1 MQLSHL
7 LSQVNAKSHAG
18 STATTRNEP
27 TDPASRGEEAQF
39 AASLHSAM
47 DDTSDTQLK
56 TKSQLKSE
64 LDGEEALK
72 KEPFKKD
79 GAKEAISSDEVSI
92 EIQAPS
98 AVLLGKNTTTKS
110 AASNDSQ
117 ALLAPDE
124 AGEKSQTSS
133 LSVSPSSIEGSSDPQ
148 TVAQSMDE
156 GLDVLQQLQQSHS
169 QLNSQLRSK
178 KVLTDQQHAKLGTES
193 VSTEDGGDAL
203 QQLQQSH
210 GQLHGQL
217 HSKEVFTDQQDVKLD
232 AESVSTEDGGD
243 ALQQLQQSHGQL
255 HGQLH
260 SKEVFTDQQDVKLDA
275 ESVSTE
281 DGGDALQQLQQSHGQ
296 LHGQLRS
303 KKELT
308 DQQDVKL
315 DTESVSTDVGTA
327 HDTTAPLTARI
338 DTDTIA
344 ASTSTATRNANG
356 DKVLLASKLA
366 STDEVELKHHRSID
380 TELDSHEFKTT
391 VSGGKESTKELLE
404 SQQNK
409 SVHGQNALLTSKAEL
424 LPQGD
429 AVKASINHSAALS
442 QAQTQSLLDQSHV
455 TDSKE
460 ASAQAALQSLSAHQN
475 GASSASSLLGNR
487 QDTSL
492 NNQPPLL
499 LTKEQAGDQLADKVQ
514 MMAAKN
520 LKQIDIRL
528 DPPELGRMQ
537 IKLSLHDDNQA
548 SIQFQVAH
556 QQTRDLID
564 QAMPRLRELLLQQ
577 GMQLAQSS
585 VHQETSQQ
593 FSQHF
598 NQQSGQDSSAFGS
611 GGHSDGSHDGHD
623 DGTVIEGY
631 VTTSSDRVD
640 YYA

>member
-72 KEPFKKD
+72 KEPFKKE
-79 GAKEAISSDEVSI
+79 GAKEAISSDEVPI

-98 AVLLGKNTTTKS
+98 AVLLGKNATTKS
-110 AASNDSQ
+110 AASDDSQ

-124 AGEKSQTSS
+124 VGEKSQTSS

-178 KVLTDQQHAKLGTES
+178 KVLTDQQDAKLGTES
-193 VSTEDGGDAL
+193 VSTEDGGDVL

-210 GQLHGQL
+210 GQLHGQ
-217 HSKEVFTDQQDVKLD
+217 Q
-232 AESVSTEDGGD
+232 
-243 ALQQLQQSHGQL
+243 
-255 HGQLH
+255 
-260 SKEVFTDQQDVKLDA
+260 
-275 ESVSTE
+275 
-281 DGGDALQQLQQSHGQ
+281 
-296 LHGQLRS
+296 RS

-327 HDTTAPLTARI
+327 HDTTASLTARI

-356 DKVLLASKLA
+356 DNVPLASKLA

-409 SVHGQNALLTSKAEL
+409 SVHGQNALLASKAEL

-429 AVKASINHSAALS
+429 AVKAGINHSAALS
-442 QAQTQSLLDQSHV
+442 QAQTQSLLDQSHA

-623 DGTVIEGY
+623 DGTIIEGY

>member
-7 LSQVNAKSHAG
+7 LSQVNAKSHTG

-92 EIQAPS
+92 ESQAPS

-169 QLNSQLRSK
+169 QLNSQLCSK
-178 KVLTDQQHAKLGTES
+178 KVFTDQQDAKLDTES

-217 HSKEVFTDQQDVKLD
+217 C
-232 AESVSTEDGGD
+232 
-243 ALQQLQQSHGQL
+243 
-255 HGQLH
+255 
-260 SKEVFTDQQDVKLDA
+260 
-275 ESVSTE
+275 
-281 DGGDALQQLQQSHGQ
+281 
-296 LHGQLRS
+296 S

-356 DKVLLASKLA
+356 DNVPLASKLA

-409 SVHGQNALLTSKAEL
+409 SVHGQNSLLASKAEF

-442 QAQTQSLLDQSHV
+442 QAQTQSLLDQSHA

-611 GGHSDGSHDGHD
+611 GGHSDGSHNGHD

>member
-7 LSQVNAKSHAG
+7 LSQVNAKSHTG

-39 AASLHSAM
+39 AVSLHSAM

-64 LDGEEALK
+64 LGGEEALK
-72 KEPFKKD
+72 KEPFKKE
-79 GAKEAISSDEVSI
+79 GAKAAISSDEVSI
-92 EIQAPS
+92 ESQAPS
-98 AVLLGKNTTTKS
+98 AVLLSKNTTTKS
-110 AASNDSQ
+110 AASDDSQ

-124 AGEKSQTSS
+124 VGEKSQTSS
-133 LSVSPSSIEGSSDPQ
+133 LSVSPSSIEESSDPL

-178 KVLTDQQHAKLGTES
+178 KVLTDQQDAKLGTES
-193 VSTEDGGDAL
+193 VSTEDGGDVL

-210 GQLHGQL
+210 GQLHDQL
-217 HSKEVFTDQQDVKLD
+217 HSKEVFTDQQDAKLD
-232 AESVSTEDGGD
+232 T
-243 ALQQLQQSHGQL
+243 
-255 HGQLH
+255 
-260 SKEVFTDQQDVKLDA
+260 

-327 HDTTAPLTARI
+327 HDTTAPLTTRI

-356 DKVLLASKLA
+356 DNVPLASKLA

-409 SVHGQNALLTSKAEL
+409 SIHGQNALLASKAEL

-429 AVKASINHSAALS
+429 AVKAGINHSAALS
-442 QAQTQSLLDQSHV
+442 QAQTQTQSLLDQSHA

>member
-64 LDGEEALK
+64 LGGEDALK

-79 GAKEAISSDEVSI
+79 GAKAAISSDEVSI

-98 AVLLGKNTTTKS
+98 AVLLSENTTTKS
-110 AASNDSQ
+110 AASDDSQ

-124 AGEKSQTSS
+124 VGEKSQTSS

-169 QLNSQLRSK
+169 QLNSK
-178 KVLTDQQHAKLGTES
+178 KVLTDQQGAKLGTESVSTEDAGDVLQQLQQSHGQLYGQLHSKEVFTDQQDVKLGTES

-210 GQLHGQL
+210 GQLH
-217 HSKEVFTDQQDVKLD
+217 SKEVFTDQQDVKLD
-232 AESVSTEDGGD
+232 AESVI
-243 ALQQLQQSHGQL
+243 
-255 HGQLH
+255 
-260 SKEVFTDQQDVKLDA
+260 
-275 ESVSTE
+275 TE

-327 HDTTAPLTARI
+327 HDTTAPLTAKI

-344 ASTSTATRNANG
+344 ASTSTVTRNANG
-356 DKVLLASKLA
+356 DNVPLASKLA

-391 VSGGKESTKELLE
+391 VSGGQESTKELLE

-409 SVHGQNALLTSKAEL
+409 SVHGQNALLASKAEL
-424 LPQGD
+424 LSQGD
-429 AVKASINHSAALS
+429 AVKASINHSAVLA
-442 QAQTQSLLDQSHV
+442 QAQTQSLLDQSHA

-598 NQQSGQDSSAFGS
+598 NQQNGQDSSAFGS

>member
-7 LSQVNAKSHAG
+7 LSQVNAKSHTG

-64 LDGEEALK
+64 LGGEEALK
-72 KEPFKKD
+72 KEPFKKE

-98 AVLLGKNTTTKS
+98 AVLLSENTTTKS
-110 AASNDSQ
+110 AASDDSQ

-124 AGEKSQTSS
+124 VGEKSQTSS

-178 KVLTDQQHAKLGTES
+178 EVFTDQQDAKLDTKS
-193 VSTEDGGDAL
+193 VSTEDGGDVL

-217 HSKEVFTDQQDVKLD
+217 HSKEVFTDQQN
-232 AESVSTEDGGD
+232 
-243 ALQQLQQSHGQL
+243 
-255 HGQLH
+255 
-260 SKEVFTDQQDVKLDA
+260 VKLDA

-344 ASTSTATRNANG
+344 ASTSTATRNADG
-356 DKVLLASKLA
+356 DNVPLATKLA

-409 SVHGQNALLTSKAEL
+409 SVHGQNALLASKAEL

-429 AVKASINHSAALS
+429 AVKAGINHSAALS
-442 QAQTQSLLDQSHV
+442 QAQTQSLLDQGHA

>member
-7 LSQVNAKSHAG
+7 LSQVNAKSHTV

-27 TDPASRGEEAQF
+27 TDPACRGEEAQF
-39 AASLHSAM
+39 AVSLHSAM

-64 LDGEEALK
+64 LGGEEALK
-72 KEPFKKD
+72 KEPFKKE
-79 GAKEAISSDEVSI
+79 GAKAAISSDEVSI
-92 EIQAPS
+92 ESQAPS
-98 AVLLGKNTTTKS
+98 AVLLSKNTTTKS
-110 AASNDSQ
+110 AASDDSQ

-124 AGEKSQTSS
+124 VGEKSQTSS
-133 LSVSPSSIEGSSDPQ
+133 LSVSPSSIEESSDPQ

-178 KVLTDQQHAKLGTES
+178 KVLTDQQDEKLGTES
-193 VSTEDGGDAL
+193 VSTEDGGDVL

-217 HSKEVFTDQQDVKLD
+217 HSKEVFTDQQD
-232 AESVSTEDGGD
+232 A
-243 ALQQLQQSHGQL
+243 
-255 HGQLH
+255 
-260 SKEVFTDQQDVKLDA
+260 
-275 ESVSTE
+275 
-281 DGGDALQQLQQSHGQ
+281 
-296 LHGQLRS
+296 
-303 KKELT
+303 
-308 DQQDVKL
+308 KL

-327 HDTTAPLTARI
+327 HDTTASLTARI

-356 DKVLLASKLA
+356 DNVPLATKLA

-391 VSGGKESTKELLE
+391 VLGGKESTKELLE

-409 SVHGQNALLTSKAEL
+409 SVHGQNALLASKAEL

-429 AVKASINHSAALS
+429 AVKAGINHSAALS
-442 QAQTQSLLDQSHV
+442 QAQTQSLLDQSHA

-492 NNQPPLL
+492 NNQSPLL

-611 GGHSDGSHDGHD
+611 GGHSDGSHDGHSDGSHDGHD

>member
-1 MQLSHL
+1 VMQLSHL

-64 LDGEEALK
+64 LGGEEALK
-72 KEPFKKD
+72 KEPFKKE
-79 GAKEAISSDEVSI
+79 GAKAAISSDEVSI
-92 EIQAPS
+92 ESQAPS
-98 AVLLGKNTTTKS
+98 AVLLSENTTTKS
-110 AASNDSQ
+110 AASDDSQ

-124 AGEKSQTSS
+124 VGEKSQTSS

-193 VSTEDGGDAL
+193 VSTEDRGDVL
-203 QQLQQSH
+203 QQLQQS
-210 GQLHGQL
+210 
-217 HSKEVFTDQQDVKLD
+217 
-232 AESVSTEDGGD
+232 
-243 ALQQLQQSHGQL
+243 
-255 HGQLH
+255 
-260 SKEVFTDQQDVKLDA
+260 
-275 ESVSTE
+275 
-281 DGGDALQQLQQSHGQ
+281 
-296 LHGQLRS
+296 HGQLRS

-327 HDTTAPLTARI
+327 HDTTAPLTTRI

-409 SVHGQNALLTSKAEL
+409 SVHGQNALLASKAEL

-429 AVKASINHSAALS
+429 AVKASINHSVALS
-442 QAQTQSLLDQSHV
+442 QAQTQSLLDQSHA

-556 QQTRDLID
+556 
-564 QAMPRLRELLLQQ
+564 
-577 GMQLAQSS
+577 
-585 VHQETSQQ
+585 
-593 FSQHF
+593 
-598 NQQSGQDSSAFGS
+598 
-611 GGHSDGSHDGHD
+611 
-623 DGTVIEGY
+623 
-631 VTTSSDRVD
+631 
-640 YYA
+640 

>member
-47 DDTSDTQLK
+47 DDTSK

-64 LDGEEALK
+64 LGGEEALK
-72 KEPFKKD
+72 KEPFKKE

-92 EIQAPS
+92 KIQAPS
-98 AVLLGKNTTTKS
+98 AVLLSENTTTKS
-110 AASNDSQ
+110 AASDDSQ

-124 AGEKSQTSS
+124 VGEKSQTSS

-178 KVLTDQQHAKLGTES
+178 KVLTDQQGAKLGTES
-193 VSTEDGGDAL
+193 VSTEDAGDVL

-210 GQLHGQL
+210 GQLYGQL
-217 HSKEVFTDQQDVKLD
+217 HSKEVFTDQQDVKLG
-232 AESVSTEDGGD
+232 T
-243 ALQQLQQSHGQL
+243 
-255 HGQLH
+255 
-260 SKEVFTDQQDVKLDA
+260 

-327 HDTTAPLTARI
+327 HDTTAPLTTRI

-356 DKVLLASKLA
+356 DNVPLASKLA

-409 SVHGQNALLTSKAEL
+409 SVHGQNALLASKAEL

-429 AVKASINHSAALS
+429 AVKASINHSAVLA
-442 QAQTQSLLDQSHV
+442 QAQTQSLLDQSHA

>member
-72 KEPFKKD
+72 KEPFKKE
-79 GAKEAISSDEVSI
+79 GAKEAISSDEVPI

-98 AVLLGKNTTTKS
+98 AVLLGKNATTKS
-110 AASNDSQ
+110 AASDDSQ

-124 AGEKSQTSS
+124 VGEKSQTSS

-193 VSTEDGGDAL
+193 VSTEDGGDVL

-217 HSKEVFTDQQDVKLD
+217 HSKEVFTDQQDAKLD
-232 AESVSTEDGGD
+232 TESVSTEDGGD

-255 HGQLH
+255 HGQ
-260 SKEVFTDQQDVKLDA
+260 Q
-275 ESVSTE
+275 
-281 DGGDALQQLQQSHGQ
+281 
-296 LHGQLRS
+296 RS

-327 HDTTAPLTARI
+327 HDTTASLTARI

-356 DKVLLASKLA
+356 DNVPLASKLA

-409 SVHGQNALLTSKAEL
+409 SVHGQNALLASKAEL

-429 AVKASINHSAALS
+429 AVKAGINHSAALS
-442 QAQTQSLLDQSHV
+442 QAQTQSLLDQSHA

-623 DGTVIEGY
+623 DGTIIEGY

>member
-7 LSQVNAKSHAG
+7 LSQVNAKSHTG

-39 AASLHSAM
+39 AVSLHSAM

-64 LDGEEALK
+64 LGDEEALK
-72 KEPFKKD
+72 KEPFKKE

-98 AVLLGKNTTTKS
+98 AVLLSENTTTKS
-110 AASNDSQ
+110 AASDDSQ

-124 AGEKSQTSS
+124 VGEKSQTSS
-133 LSVSPSSIEGSSDPQ
+133 LSVSPSSIEGSSDPL

-178 KVLTDQQHAKLGTES
+178 KVLTDQQDAKLGTES
-193 VSTEDGGDAL
+193 VSTEDGGDVL

-217 HSKEVFTDQQDVKLD
+217 HSKEVFTDQQDAKLD
-232 AESVSTEDGGD
+232 T
-243 ALQQLQQSHGQL
+243 
-255 HGQLH
+255 
-260 SKEVFTDQQDVKLDA
+260 

-327 HDTTAPLTARI
+327 HDTTAPLTTRI

-356 DKVLLASKLA
+356 DNIPLASKLA

-380 TELDSHEFKTT
+380 TELDLHEFKTT

-409 SVHGQNALLTSKAEL
+409 SVHGQNALLASKAEL

-429 AVKASINHSAALS
+429 AVKAGINHSAALS
-442 QAQTQSLLDQSHV
+442 QAQTQSLLDQSHA

>member
-7 LSQVNAKSHAG
+7 LSQVNAKSHTG

-39 AASLHSAM
+39 AVSLHSAM

-56 TKSQLKSE
+56 TKSQLKPE
-64 LDGEEALK
+64 LGGEEALK
-72 KEPFKKD
+72 KEPFKKE
-79 GAKEAISSDEVSI
+79 GAKAAISSDDVSI
-92 EIQAPS
+92 ESQAPS

-124 AGEKSQTSS
+124 VGEKSQTSS
-133 LSVSPSSIEGSSDPQ
+133 LSVSPSSIEESSDPQ

-178 KVLTDQQHAKLGTES
+178 KVLTDQQDAKLGTES
-193 VSTEDGGDAL
+193 VSTEDGDDVL

-210 GQLHGQL
+210 SQLNSQL
-217 HSKEVFTDQQDVKLD
+217 RSKKVLTDQQHAKLG
-232 AESVSTEDGGD
+232 T
-243 ALQQLQQSHGQL
+243 
-255 HGQLH
+255 
-260 SKEVFTDQQDVKLDA
+260 

-356 DKVLLASKLA
+356 DNVPLASKLA

-409 SVHGQNALLTSKAEL
+409 SVHGQNALLASKAEL

-429 AVKASINHSAALS
+429 AVKASINHSVALS
-442 QAQTQSLLDQSHV
+442 QAQTQSLLDQSHA

-611 GGHSDGSHDGHD
+611 GGHSDGSHDCHD

>member
-64 LDGEEALK
+64 LGGEEVLK
-72 KEPFKKD
+72 KEPFKKE

-98 AVLLGKNTTTKS
+98 AVLLSENTTTKS
-110 AASNDSQ
+110 AASDDSQ
-117 ALLAPDE
+117 TLLAPDE
-124 AGEKSQTSS
+124 VGEKSQTSS

-178 KVLTDQQHAKLGTES
+178 EVFTDQQDAKLDTES
-193 VSTEDGGDAL
+193 VSTEDGGDVL

-217 HSKEVFTDQQDVKLD
+217 HSKEVFTDQQN
-232 AESVSTEDGGD
+232 
-243 ALQQLQQSHGQL
+243 
-255 HGQLH
+255 
-260 SKEVFTDQQDVKLDA
+260 VKLDA

-315 DTESVSTDVGTA
+315 DT
-327 HDTTAPLTARI
+327 DTTAPLTARI

-356 DKVLLASKLA
+356 DNVPLASKLA

-380 TELDSHEFKTT
+380 TGLDSHEFKTT

-409 SVHGQNALLTSKAEL
+409 SVHGQNALLASKAEL

-429 AVKASINHSAALS
+429 AVKASINHSVALS
-442 QAQTQSLLDQSHV
+442 QAQTQSLLDQSHA

-598 NQQSGQDSSAFGS
+598 NQQSGQDSSAFDS

-623 DGTVIEGY
+623 DGTIIEGY

>member
-64 LDGEEALK
+64 LGGEEALK
-72 KEPFKKD
+72 KEPFKKE
-79 GAKEAISSDEVSI
+79 GAKAAISSDEVSI
-92 EIQAPS
+92 ESQAPS
-98 AVLLGKNTTTKS
+98 AVLLSENTTTKS
-110 AASNDSQ
+110 AASDDSQ

-124 AGEKSQTSS
+124 VGEKSQTSS
-133 LSVSPSSIEGSSDPQ
+133 LSVSPSSIEESSDPQ

-169 QLNSQLRSK
+169 QLNSQLSSK
-178 KVLTDQQHAKLGTES
+178 KVLTDQQDAKLGAES
-193 VSTEDGGDAL
+193 VSTEDGGDVL

-217 HSKEVFTDQQDVKLD
+217 HSKEVF
-232 AESVSTEDGGD
+232 
-243 ALQQLQQSHGQL
+243 
-255 HGQLH
+255 
-260 SKEVFTDQQDVKLDA
+260 
-275 ESVSTE
+275 
-281 DGGDALQQLQQSHGQ
+281 
-296 LHGQLRS
+296 
-303 KKELT
+303 T

-356 DKVLLASKLA
+356 DNVPLASKLA

-429 AVKASINHSAALS
+429 AVKAGINHSVALS
-442 QAQTQSLLDQSHV
+442 QAQTQSLLDQSHA

>member
-7 LSQVNAKSHAG
+7 LSQVNAKSHTG

-39 AASLHSAM
+39 AVSLHSAM

-64 LDGEEALK
+64 LGGEEALK
-72 KEPFKKD
+72 KEPFKKE

-98 AVLLGKNTTTKS
+98 AVLLGKNATTKS
-110 AASNDSQ
+110 VASDDSQ
-117 ALLAPDE
+117 ALLAPNE
-124 AGEKSQTSS
+124 VGEKLQTSS
-133 LSVSPSSIEGSSDPQ
+133 LSVSPSSIEESSDPQ

-178 KVLTDQQHAKLGTES
+178 KVLTDQQGAKLGTES
-193 VSTEDGGDAL
+193 VSTEDGGDVL

-217 HSKEVFTDQQDVKLD
+217 HSKEVFTDQQDAKLD
-232 AESVSTEDGGD
+232 T
-243 ALQQLQQSHGQL
+243 
-255 HGQLH
+255 
-260 SKEVFTDQQDVKLDA
+260 

-327 HDTTAPLTARI
+327 HDTTAPLTTRI

-356 DKVLLASKLA
+356 DNVPLASKLA

-391 VSGGKESTKELLE
+391 VSGGKESTKEVLE

-409 SVHGQNALLTSKAEL
+409 SVHGQNTLLASKAEL

-429 AVKASINHSAALS
+429 AVKAGINHSAALS
-442 QAQTQSLLDQSHV
+442 QAQTQSLLDQSHA

-623 DGTVIEGY
+623 DGTIIEGY

>member
-7 LSQVNAKSHAG
+7 LSQVNAKSHIG

-64 LDGEEALK
+64 LGGEEALK
-72 KEPFKKD
+72 KEPFKKE

-98 AVLLGKNTTTKS
+98 AVLLSENTTTKS
-110 AASNDSQ
+110 AASDDSQ

-124 AGEKSQTSS
+124 VGEKSQTSS

-178 KVLTDQQHAKLGTES
+178 KVLTDQQGAKLGTES
-193 VSTEDGGDAL
+193 VGTEDGGDVL
-203 QQLQQSH
+203 QQLQQSN

-217 HSKEVFTDQQDVKLD
+217 HSKEVFTDQQNAKLD
-232 AESVSTEDGGD
+232 T
-243 ALQQLQQSHGQL
+243 
-255 HGQLH
+255 
-260 SKEVFTDQQDVKLDA
+260 

-409 SVHGQNALLTSKAEL
+409 SVHGQNALLASKAEL

-429 AVKASINHSAALS
+429 AVKASINHSVALS
-442 QAQTQSLLDQSHV
+442 QAQTQSLLDQSHA

-611 GGHSDGSHDGHD
+611 GGHSDGSHDGSHDGHD

>member
-7 LSQVNAKSHAG
+7 LSQVNAKSHTG

-64 LDGEEALK
+64 LGGEEALK
-72 KEPFKKD
+72 KEPFKKE
-79 GAKEAISSDEVSI
+79 GAKETISSDEVSI

-98 AVLLGKNTTTKS
+98 AVLLSENTTTKS
-110 AASNDSQ
+110 AASDDSQ

-124 AGEKSQTSS
+124 VGEKSQTSS

-169 QLNSQLRSK
+169 QLNSQLRFK

-193 VSTEDGGDAL
+193 VSTEDGGDVL

-210 GQLHGQL
+210 SQLNSQL
-217 HSKEVFTDQQDVKLD
+217 RSKKVLTDQQDAKLD
-232 AESVSTEDGGD
+232 TESVSTEDGGD
-243 ALQQLQQSHGQL
+243 ALQQLQQS
-255 HGQLH
+255 
-260 SKEVFTDQQDVKLDA
+260 
-275 ESVSTE
+275 
-281 DGGDALQQLQQSHGQ
+281 
-296 LHGQLRS
+296 HGQLRS

-327 HDTTAPLTARI
+327 HDTTAPLTTRI

-356 DKVLLASKLA
+356 DNVPLASKLA

-409 SVHGQNALLTSKAEL
+409 SVHGQNALLASKAEL

-429 AVKASINHSAALS
+429 AVKAGINHSAALS
-442 QAQTQSLLDQSHV
+442 QAQTQSLLDQSHA

-460 ASAQAALQSLSAHQN
+460 ASAQATLQSLSAHQN

>member
-72 KEPFKKD
+72 KEPFKKE
-79 GAKEAISSDEVSI
+79 GAKEAISSDEVPI

-98 AVLLGKNTTTKS
+98 AVLLGKNATTKS
-110 AASNDSQ
+110 AASDDSQ

-124 AGEKSQTSS
+124 VGEKSQTSS

-178 KVLTDQQHAKLGTES
+178 KVLTDQQDAKLGTESVSTEDGGDVLQQLQQSHGQLHGQLHSKEVFTDQQDAKLDTES

-210 GQLHGQL
+210 GQLHGQ
-217 HSKEVFTDQQDVKLD
+217 Q
-232 AESVSTEDGGD
+232 
-243 ALQQLQQSHGQL
+243 
-255 HGQLH
+255 
-260 SKEVFTDQQDVKLDA
+260 
-275 ESVSTE
+275 
-281 DGGDALQQLQQSHGQ
+281 
-296 LHGQLRS
+296 RS

-327 HDTTAPLTARI
+327 HDTTASLTARI

-356 DKVLLASKLA
+356 DNVPLASKLA

-409 SVHGQNALLTSKAEL
+409 SVHGQNALLASKAEL

-429 AVKASINHSAALS
+429 AVKAGINHSAALS
-442 QAQTQSLLDQSHV
+442 QAQTQSLLDQSHA

-623 DGTVIEGY
+623 DGTIIEGY

>member
-72 KEPFKKD
+72 KEPFKKE
-79 GAKEAISSDEVSI
+79 GAKAAISSDEVSI
-92 EIQAPS
+92 ESQAPS
-98 AVLLGKNTTTKS
+98 AALLGKNTTTKS
-110 AASNDSQ
+110 AASDDSQ
-117 ALLAPDE
+117 TLLAPDE
-124 AGEKSQTSS
+124 VGEKSQTSS

-193 VSTEDGGDAL
+193 VSTEDAGDVL

-217 HSKEVFTDQQDVKLD
+217 HSKEVFTDQQDAKLD
-232 AESVSTEDGGD
+232 T
-243 ALQQLQQSHGQL
+243 
-255 HGQLH
+255 
-260 SKEVFTDQQDVKLDA
+260 

-344 ASTSTATRNANG
+344 ASTSTVTRNANG
-356 DKVLLASKLA
+356 DNVPLASKLA

-409 SVHGQNALLTSKAEL
+409 SVHGQNALLASKVEL

-429 AVKASINHSAALS
+429 AVKASINHSAVLS
-442 QAQTQSLLDQSHV
+442 QAQTQSLLDQSHA

-623 DGTVIEGY
+623 DGAVIEGY

>member
-7 LSQVNAKSHAG
+7 LSQVNAKSHTG

-39 AASLHSAM
+39 AVSLHSAM

-64 LDGEEALK
+64 LGGEEALK
-72 KEPFKKD
+72 KEPFKKE

-98 AVLLGKNTTTKS
+98 AVLLSENTTTKS
-110 AASNDSQ
+110 AASDDSQ
-117 ALLAPDE
+117 ALLASDE
-124 AGEKSQTSS
+124 VGEKSQTSS

-178 KVLTDQQHAKLGTES
+178 KVLTDQQGAKLGT
-193 VSTEDGGDAL
+193 
-203 QQLQQSH
+203 
-210 GQLHGQL
+210 
-217 HSKEVFTDQQDVKLD
+217 
-232 AESVSTEDGGD
+232 
-243 ALQQLQQSHGQL
+243 
-255 HGQLH
+255 
-260 SKEVFTDQQDVKLDA
+260 

-315 DTESVSTDVGTA
+315 DT
-327 HDTTAPLTARI
+327 DTTAPLTARI

-356 DKVLLASKLA
+356 DNVPLATKLA

-409 SVHGQNALLTSKAEL
+409 SVHGQNSLLASKAEL

-442 QAQTQSLLDQSHV
+442 QAQTQSLLDQSHA

>member
-7 LSQVNAKSHAG
+7 LSQVNAKSHTG

-39 AASLHSAM
+39 AVSLHSAI

-64 LDGEEALK
+64 LGGEEALK
-72 KEPFKKD
+72 KEPFKKE

-98 AVLLGKNTTTKS
+98 AVLLSENTTTKS
-110 AASNDSQ
+110 AASDDSH
-117 ALLAPDE
+117 ALLASDE
-124 AGEKSQTSS
+124 VGEKSQTSS

-178 KVLTDQQHAKLGTES
+178 KVLTDQQGAKLGTESVSTEDGGDVLQQLQQSHGQLHSKEVFTDQQDAKLDTES

-203 QQLQQSH
+203 QQLQQS
-210 GQLHGQL
+210 
-217 HSKEVFTDQQDVKLD
+217 
-232 AESVSTEDGGD
+232 
-243 ALQQLQQSHGQL
+243 
-255 HGQLH
+255 
-260 SKEVFTDQQDVKLDA
+260 
-275 ESVSTE
+275 
-281 DGGDALQQLQQSHGQ
+281 
-296 LHGQLRS
+296 HGQLRS

-442 QAQTQSLLDQSHV
+442 QAQTQSLLDQSHA

-475 GASSASSLLGNR
+475 SASSASSLLGNR

-611 GGHSDGSHDGHD
+611 GGHSDGSHNGHD

>member
-47 DDTSDTQLK
+47 DDTSK

-64 LDGEEALK
+64 LGGEEALK
-72 KEPFKKD
+72 KEPFKKE
-79 GAKEAISSDEVSI
+79 GAKAAISSDEVPI

-98 AVLLGKNTTTKS
+98 AVLLSKNTTTKS
-110 AASNDSQ
+110 AASDDSQ

-124 AGEKSQTSS
+124 VGEKSQTSS
-133 LSVSPSSIEGSSDPQ
+133 LSVSPSSIEESSDPQ

-178 KVLTDQQHAKLGTES
+178 KVLTDQQGAKLGTES
-193 VSTEDGGDAL
+193 VSTEDGGDVL

-217 HSKEVFTDQQDVKLD
+217 HSKEVFTDQQDAKLD
-232 AESVSTEDGGD
+232 T
-243 ALQQLQQSHGQL
+243 
-255 HGQLH
+255 
-260 SKEVFTDQQDVKLDA
+260 

-327 HDTTAPLTARI
+327 HDTTAPLTTRI

-356 DKVLLASKLA
+356 DNVPLASKLA

-409 SVHGQNALLTSKAEL
+409 SVHGQNALLASKAEL

-429 AVKASINHSAALS
+429 AVKASINHSVALS
-442 QAQTQSLLDQSHV
+442 QAQTQSLLDQSHA

-611 GGHSDGSHDGHD
+611 GGHRDGSHDGHD

>member
-7 LSQVNAKSHAG
+7 LSQVNAKSHTG

-64 LDGEEALK
+64 LGGEEALK
-72 KEPFKKD
+72 KEPFKKE
-79 GAKEAISSDEVSI
+79 GAKETISSDEVSI

-98 AVLLGKNTTTKS
+98 AVLLSENTTTKS
-110 AASNDSQ
+110 AASDDSQ

-124 AGEKSQTSS
+124 VGEKSQTSS

-169 QLNSQLRSK
+169 QLNSQLRFK

-193 VSTEDGGDAL
+193 VRTEDGGDVL

-210 GQLHGQL
+210 SQLNSQL
-217 HSKEVFTDQQDVKLD
+217 RSKKVLTDQQDAKLD
-232 AESVSTEDGGD
+232 T
-243 ALQQLQQSHGQL
+243 
-255 HGQLH
+255 
-260 SKEVFTDQQDVKLDA
+260 

-327 HDTTAPLTARI
+327 HDTTAPLTTRI

-356 DKVLLASKLA
+356 DNVPLASKLA

-409 SVHGQNALLTSKAEL
+409 SVHGQNALLASKAEL

-429 AVKASINHSAALS
+429 AVKAGINHSAALS
-442 QAQTQSLLDQSHV
+442 QAQTQSLLDQSHA

-460 ASAQAALQSLSAHQN
+460 ASAQATLQSLSAHQN

>member
-7 LSQVNAKSHAG
+7 LSQVNAKSHTG

-39 AASLHSAM
+39 AVSLHSAM

-64 LDGEEALK
+64 LGGEEALK
-72 KEPFKKD
+72 KEPFKKE
-79 GAKEAISSDEVSI
+79 GAKAAISSDEVSI
-92 EIQAPS
+92 ESQAPS
-98 AVLLGKNTTTKS
+98 AVLLSKNTTTKS
-110 AASNDSQ
+110 AASDDSQ
-117 ALLAPDE
+117 ALFAPDE
-124 AGEKSQTSS
+124 VGEKSQTSS
-133 LSVSPSSIEGSSDPQ
+133 LSVSPSSIEESSDPQ

-156 GLDVLQQLQQSHS
+156 GLDVLQQLQQSHN

-178 KVLTDQQHAKLGTES
+178 KVLTDQQGAKLGTES
-193 VSTEDGGDAL
+193 VSTEDGGDVL

-217 HSKEVFTDQQDVKLD
+217 HSKEVFTDQQDAKLD
-232 AESVSTEDGGD
+232 T
-243 ALQQLQQSHGQL
+243 
-255 HGQLH
+255 
-260 SKEVFTDQQDVKLDA
+260 

-315 DTESVSTDVGTA
+315 DAESVSTDVGTA

-356 DKVLLASKLA
+356 DNVPLASKLA

-409 SVHGQNALLTSKAEL
+409 SVHGQNALLASKAEL

-429 AVKASINHSAALS
+429 AVKAGINHSAALS
-442 QAQTQSLLDQSHV
+442 QAQTQSLLDQSHA

-499 LTKEQAGDQLADKVQ
+499 LTKEQASDQLADKVQ

>member
-7 LSQVNAKSHAG
+7 LSQVNAKSHTV

-27 TDPASRGEEAQF
+27 TDSACRGEEAQF
-39 AASLHSAM
+39 AVSLHSAM

-64 LDGEEALK
+64 LGGEEALK
-72 KEPFKKD
+72 KEPFKKE
-79 GAKEAISSDEVSI
+79 GAKAAISSDEVSI
-92 EIQAPS
+92 ESQAPS
-98 AVLLGKNTTTKS
+98 AVLLSKNTTTKS
-110 AASNDSQ
+110 AASDDSQ

-124 AGEKSQTSS
+124 VGEKSQTSS
-133 LSVSPSSIEGSSDPQ
+133 LSVSPSSIEESSDPQ

-178 KVLTDQQHAKLGTES
+178 KVLTDQQDEKLGTES
-193 VSTEDGGDAL
+193 VSTEDGGDVL

-217 HSKEVFTDQQDVKLD
+217 HSKEVFTDQQD
-232 AESVSTEDGGD
+232 A
-243 ALQQLQQSHGQL
+243 
-255 HGQLH
+255 
-260 SKEVFTDQQDVKLDA
+260 
-275 ESVSTE
+275 
-281 DGGDALQQLQQSHGQ
+281 
-296 LHGQLRS
+296 
-303 KKELT
+303 
-308 DQQDVKL
+308 KL

-327 HDTTAPLTARI
+327 HDTTASLTARI

-356 DKVLLASKLA
+356 DNVPLATKLA

-391 VSGGKESTKELLE
+391 VLGGKESTKELLE

-409 SVHGQNALLTSKAEL
+409 SVHGQNALLASKAEL

-429 AVKASINHSAALS
+429 AVKAGINHSAALS
-442 QAQTQSLLDQSHV
+442 QAQTQSLLDQSHA

-492 NNQPPLL
+492 NNQSPLL

>member
-72 KEPFKKD
+72 KEPFKKE
-79 GAKEAISSDEVSI
+79 GAKAAISSDEVSI
-92 EIQAPS
+92 ESQAPS
-98 AVLLGKNTTTKS
+98 AALLGKNTTTKS
-110 AASNDSQ
+110 AASDDSQ

-124 AGEKSQTSS
+124 VGEKSQTSS
-133 LSVSPSSIEGSSDPQ
+133 LSVSPSSIEESSDPQ

-178 KVLTDQQHAKLGTES
+178 KVLTDQQGAKLGTES
-193 VSTEDGGDAL
+193 VSTEDAGDVL

-217 HSKEVFTDQQDVKLD
+217 HSKEVFTDQQDAKLD
-232 AESVSTEDGGD
+232 T
-243 ALQQLQQSHGQL
+243 
-255 HGQLH
+255 
-260 SKEVFTDQQDVKLDA
+260 

-315 DTESVSTDVGTA
+315 DTETA

-356 DKVLLASKLA
+356 DNVPLASKLA
-366 STDEVELKHHRSID
+366 STDEVELKLHRSID

-391 VSGGKESTKELLE
+391 VSDGKESTKELLE

-409 SVHGQNALLTSKAEL
+409 SVHGQNALLASKAEL

-429 AVKASINHSAALS
+429 AVKAGINHSAALS
-442 QAQTQSLLDQSHV
+442 QAQTQSLLDQSHA

-623 DGTVIEGY
+623 DGTMIEGY

>member
-7 LSQVNAKSHAG
+7 LSQVNAKSHTG

-72 KEPFKKD
+72 KEPFKKE
-79 GAKEAISSDEVSI
+79 GAKAAISSDEVSI
-92 EIQAPS
+92 ESQAPS

-124 AGEKSQTSS
+124 VGEKSQTSS

-178 KVLTDQQHAKLGTES
+178 KVLTDQQDAKLGTES
-193 VSTEDGGDAL
+193 VSTEDRGDVL
-203 QQLQQSH
+203 QQLQQSN

-217 HSKEVFTDQQDVKLD
+217 HSKEVFTDQQDAKLD
-232 AESVSTEDGGD
+232 T
-243 ALQQLQQSHGQL
+243 
-255 HGQLH
+255 
-260 SKEVFTDQQDVKLDA
+260 

-303 KKELT
+303 KKELI

-327 HDTTAPLTARI
+327 HDTTAPLTTRI

-409 SVHGQNALLTSKAEL
+409 SVHGQNALLASKAEL

-429 AVKASINHSAALS
+429 AVKASINHSAVLS
-442 QAQTQSLLDQSHV
+442 QAQTQSLLDQSHA

>member
-7 LSQVNAKSHAG
+7 LSQVNAKSHTG

-39 AASLHSAM
+39 AVSLHSAM

-64 LDGEEALK
+64 LGGEEALK
-72 KEPFKKD
+72 KEPFKKE

-98 AVLLGKNTTTKS
+98 AVLLSENTTTKS
-110 AASNDSQ
+110 AASDDSQ
-117 ALLAPDE
+117 ALLASDE
-124 AGEKSQTSS
+124 VGEKSQTSS

-178 KVLTDQQHAKLGTES
+178 KVLTDQQGAKLGT
-193 VSTEDGGDAL
+193 
-203 QQLQQSH
+203 
-210 GQLHGQL
+210 
-217 HSKEVFTDQQDVKLD
+217 
-232 AESVSTEDGGD
+232 
-243 ALQQLQQSHGQL
+243 
-255 HGQLH
+255 
-260 SKEVFTDQQDVKLDA
+260 

-315 DTESVSTDVGTA
+315 DT
-327 HDTTAPLTARI
+327 DTTAPLTARI

-356 DKVLLASKLA
+356 DNVPLATKLA

-409 SVHGQNALLTSKAEL
+409 SVHGQNSLLASKAEL

-442 QAQTQSLLDQSHV
+442 QAQTQSLLDQSHA

-460 ASAQAALQSLSAHQN
+460 ASAQAPLQSLSAHQN

>member
-64 LDGEEALK
+64 LGGEEALK

-79 GAKEAISSDEVSI
+79 GAKAAISSDEVSI

-98 AVLLGKNTTTKS
+98 AVLLSENTTTKS
-110 AASNDSQ
+110 AASDDSQ

-124 AGEKSQTSS
+124 VGEKSQTSS

-178 KVLTDQQHAKLGTES
+178 KVLTDQQGAKLGTES
-193 VSTEDGGDAL
+193 VSTEDAGDVL

-210 GQLHGQL
+210 GQLYGQL
-217 HSKEVFTDQQDVKLD
+217 HSKEVFTDQQDVKLG
-232 AESVSTEDGGD
+232 S
-243 ALQQLQQSHGQL
+243 
-255 HGQLH
+255 
-260 SKEVFTDQQDVKLDA
+260 

-344 ASTSTATRNANG
+344 ASTSTVTRNANG
-356 DKVLLASKLA
+356 DNVPLASKLA

-409 SVHGQNALLTSKAEL
+409 SVHGQNALLASKAEL

-429 AVKASINHSAALS
+429 AVKASINHSAVLA
-442 QAQTQSLLDQSHV
+442 QAQTQSLLDQSHA

-598 NQQSGQDSSAFGS
+598 NQQNGQDSSAFGS
-611 GGHSDGSHDGHD
+611 GGHSDGSHNGHD

>member
-7 LSQVNAKSHAG
+7 LSQVNAKSHTG

-27 TDPASRGEEAQF
+27 TDPACRGEEAQF
-39 AASLHSAM
+39 AVSLHSAM

-64 LDGEEALK
+64 LGGEEALK
-72 KEPFKKD
+72 KEPFKKE
-79 GAKEAISSDEVSI
+79 GAKAAISSDEVSI
-92 EIQAPS
+92 ESQAPS
-98 AVLLGKNTTTKS
+98 AVLLSKNTTTKS
-110 AASNDSQ
+110 AASDDSQ

-124 AGEKSQTSS
+124 VGEKSQTSS
-133 LSVSPSSIEGSSDPQ
+133 LSVSPSSIEESSDPQ

-178 KVLTDQQHAKLGTES
+178 KVLTDQQDEKLGTES
-193 VSTEDGGDAL
+193 VSTEDGGDVL
-203 QQLQQSH
+203 QQLQ
-210 GQLHGQL
+210 QLHGQL
-217 HSKEVFTDQQDVKLD
+217 HSKEVFTDQQDAKLD
-232 AESVSTEDGGD
+232 T
-243 ALQQLQQSHGQL
+243 
-255 HGQLH
+255 
-260 SKEVFTDQQDVKLDA
+260 

-327 HDTTAPLTARI
+327 YDTTASLTARI

-356 DKVLLASKLA
+356 DNVPLATKLA

-409 SVHGQNALLTSKAEL
+409 SVHGQNALLASKAEL

-429 AVKASINHSAALS
+429 AVKAGINHSAALS
-442 QAQTQSLLDQSHV
+442 QAQTQSLLDQSHA

-460 ASAQAALQSLSAHQN
+460 TSAQAALQSLSAHQN

-492 NNQPPLL
+492 NNQSPLL

>member
-7 LSQVNAKSHAG
+7 LSQVNAKSHTV

-27 TDPASRGEEAQF
+27 TDPACRGEEAQF
-39 AASLHSAM
+39 AVSLHSAM

-64 LDGEEALK
+64 LGGEEALK
-72 KEPFKKD
+72 KEPFKKE
-79 GAKEAISSDEVSI
+79 GAKAAISSDEVSI
-92 EIQAPS
+92 ESQAPS
-98 AVLLGKNTTTKS
+98 AVLLSKNTTTKS
-110 AASNDSQ
+110 AASDDSQ

-124 AGEKSQTSS
+124 VGEKSQTSS
-133 LSVSPSSIEGSSDPQ
+133 LSVSPSSIEESSDPQ

-178 KVLTDQQHAKLGTES
+178 KVLTDQQDEKLGTES
-193 VSTEDGGDAL
+193 VSTEDGGDVL

-217 HSKEVFTDQQDVKLD
+217 HSKEVFTDQQD
-232 AESVSTEDGGD
+232 A
-243 ALQQLQQSHGQL
+243 
-255 HGQLH
+255 
-260 SKEVFTDQQDVKLDA
+260 
-275 ESVSTE
+275 
-281 DGGDALQQLQQSHGQ
+281 
-296 LHGQLRS
+296 
-303 KKELT
+303 
-308 DQQDVKL
+308 KL

-327 HDTTAPLTARI
+327 HDTTASLTARI

-356 DKVLLASKLA
+356 DNVPLATKLA

-391 VSGGKESTKELLE
+391 VLGGKESTKELLE

-409 SVHGQNALLTSKAEL
+409 SVHGQNALLASKAEL

-429 AVKASINHSAALS
+429 AVKAGINHSAALS
-442 QAQTQSLLDQSHV
+442 QAQTQSLLDQSHA

-492 NNQPPLL
+492 NNQSPLL

>member
-72 KEPFKKD
+72 KEPFKKE

-98 AVLLGKNTTTKS
+98 AVLLGKNATTKS
-110 AASNDSQ
+110 VASDDSQ
-117 ALLAPDE
+117 ALLAPNE
-124 AGEKSQTSS
+124 VGEKLQTSS
-133 LSVSPSSIEGSSDPQ
+133 LSVSPSSIEESSDPQ

-178 KVLTDQQHAKLGTES
+178 KVLTDQQGAKLGTES

-232 AESVSTEDGGD
+232 AESVITEDGGD
-243 ALQQLQQSHGQL
+243 ALQQLP
-255 HGQLH
+255 
-260 SKEVFTDQQDVKLDA
+260 
-275 ESVSTE
+275 
-281 DGGDALQQLQQSHGQ
+281 QSHGQ

-344 ASTSTATRNANG
+344 TSTSTVTRNANG
-356 DKVLLASKLA
+356 DNVPLASKLA

-409 SVHGQNALLTSKAEL
+409 SVHGQNALLASKAEL

-429 AVKASINHSAALS
+429 AVKASINHSVALS
-442 QAQTQSLLDQSHV
+442 QAQTQSLLDQSHA

-623 DGTVIEGY
+623 DGTIIEGY

>member
-72 KEPFKKD
+72 KEPFKKE
-79 GAKEAISSDEVSI
+79 GAKEAISSDEVPI

-98 AVLLGKNTTTKS
+98 AVLLGKNATTKS
-110 AASNDSQ
+110 AASDDSQ

-124 AGEKSQTSS
+124 VGEKSQTSS

-193 VSTEDGGDAL
+193 VSTEDGGDVL

-217 HSKEVFTDQQDVKLD
+217 HSKEVFTDQQDAKLD
-232 AESVSTEDGGD
+232 TESVSTEDGGD

-255 HGQLH
+255 HGQ
-260 SKEVFTDQQDVKLDA
+260 Q
-275 ESVSTE
+275 
-281 DGGDALQQLQQSHGQ
+281 
-296 LHGQLRS
+296 RS

-327 HDTTAPLTARI
+327 HDTTASLTARI

-356 DKVLLASKLA
+356 DNVPLASKLA

-409 SVHGQNALLTSKAEL
+409 SVHGQNALLASKAEL

-429 AVKASINHSAALS
+429 AVKAGINHSAALS
-442 QAQTQSLLDQSHV
+442 QAQTQSLLDQSHA

>member
-64 LDGEEALK
+64 LGGEEVLK
-72 KEPFKKD
+72 KEPFKKE
-79 GAKEAISSDEVSI
+79 GAKEAIYSDEVSI

-98 AVLLGKNTTTKS
+98 AVLLSENTTTKS
-110 AASNDSQ
+110 AASDDSQ
-117 ALLAPDE
+117 ALLASDE
-124 AGEKSQTSS
+124 VGEKSQTSS

-178 KVLTDQQHAKLGTES
+178 KVLTDQQDAKLGTES
-193 VSTEDGGDAL
+193 VSTEDGGDVL

-232 AESVSTEDGGD
+232 T
-243 ALQQLQQSHGQL
+243 
-255 HGQLH
+255 
-260 SKEVFTDQQDVKLDA
+260 

-356 DKVLLASKLA
+356 DNVPLATKLA

-409 SVHGQNALLTSKAEL
+409 SVHGQNSLLASKAEL

-442 QAQTQSLLDQSHV
+442 QAQTQSLLDQSHA

>member
-7 LSQVNAKSHAG
+7 LSQVNAKSHTG

-64 LDGEEALK
+64 LGGEEALK
-72 KEPFKKD
+72 KEPFKKE
-79 GAKEAISSDEVSI
+79 GAKETISSDEVSI

-98 AVLLGKNTTTKS
+98 AVLLSENTTTKS
-110 AASNDSQ
+110 AASDDSQ

-124 AGEKSQTSS
+124 VGEKSQTSS

-169 QLNSQLRSK
+169 QLNSQLRFK
-178 KVLTDQQHAKLGTES
+178 KVPTDQQHAKLGTES
-193 VSTEDGGDAL
+193 VSTEDGGDVL

-210 GQLHGQL
+210 SQLNSQL
-217 HSKEVFTDQQDVKLD
+217 RSKKVLTDQQDAKLD
-232 AESVSTEDGGD
+232 T
-243 ALQQLQQSHGQL
+243 
-255 HGQLH
+255 
-260 SKEVFTDQQDVKLDA
+260 

-327 HDTTAPLTARI
+327 HDTTAPLTTRI

-356 DKVLLASKLA
+356 DNVPLASKLA

-409 SVHGQNALLTSKAEL
+409 SVHGQNALLASKAEL

-429 AVKASINHSAALS
+429 AVKAGINHSAALS
-442 QAQTQSLLDQSHV
+442 QAQTQSLLDQSHA

-460 ASAQAALQSLSAHQN
+460 ASAQATLQSLSAHQN

>member
-7 LSQVNAKSHAG
+7 LSQVNAKSHTG

-39 AASLHSAM
+39 AVSLHSAM

-56 TKSQLKSE
+56 TKSQLKYE
-64 LDGEEALK
+64 LGGEEALK
-72 KEPFKKD
+72 KEPFKKE

-98 AVLLGKNTTTKS
+98 AVLLSENTTTKS
-110 AASNDSQ
+110 AASDDSH
-117 ALLAPDE
+117 ALLASDE
-124 AGEKSQTSS
+124 VGEKSQTSS

-178 KVLTDQQHAKLGTES
+178 KVLTDQQDAKLGTES
-193 VSTEDGGDAL
+193 VSTEDGGDVL

-217 HSKEVFTDQQDVKLD
+217 HSKEVFTDQQDAKLD
-232 AESVSTEDGGD
+232 T
-243 ALQQLQQSHGQL
+243 
-255 HGQLH
+255 
-260 SKEVFTDQQDVKLDA
+260 

-409 SVHGQNALLTSKAEL
+409 SVHGQNALLASKAEL

-442 QAQTQSLLDQSHV
+442 QAQTQSLLDQSHA

-475 GASSASSLLGNR
+475 SASSASSLLGNR

>member
-64 LDGEEALK
+64 LVGEEALK
-72 KEPFKKD
+72 KEPFKKE
-79 GAKEAISSDEVSI
+79 GAKAAISSDEVSI
-92 EIQAPS
+92 ESQAPS
-98 AVLLGKNTTTKS
+98 AVLLSENTTTKS
-110 AASNDSQ
+110 AASDDSQ

-124 AGEKSQTSS
+124 VGEKSQTSS
-133 LSVSPSSIEGSSDPQ
+133 LSVSPSSIEESSDPQ

-169 QLNSQLRSK
+169 QLNSQLSSK
-178 KVLTDQQHAKLGTES
+178 KVLTDQQDAKLGAES
-193 VSTEDGGDAL
+193 VSTEDGGDVL

-217 HSKEVFTDQQDVKLD
+217 HSKEVF
-232 AESVSTEDGGD
+232 
-243 ALQQLQQSHGQL
+243 
-255 HGQLH
+255 
-260 SKEVFTDQQDVKLDA
+260 
-275 ESVSTE
+275 
-281 DGGDALQQLQQSHGQ
+281 
-296 LHGQLRS
+296 
-303 KKELT
+303 T

-356 DKVLLASKLA
+356 DNVPLASKLA

-429 AVKASINHSAALS
+429 AVKAGINHSVALS
-442 QAQTQSLLDQSHV
+442 QAQTQSLLDQSHA